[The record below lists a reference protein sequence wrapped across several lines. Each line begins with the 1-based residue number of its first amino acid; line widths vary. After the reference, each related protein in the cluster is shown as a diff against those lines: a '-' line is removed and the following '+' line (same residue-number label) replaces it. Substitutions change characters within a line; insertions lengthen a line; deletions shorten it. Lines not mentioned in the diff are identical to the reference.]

1 MFAIF
6 NLCESC
12 SPSTDARAVFL
23 EYSSQDFI
31 FFKLAFWNWNNFD
44 SGGRVDSVLFWRL
57 VNSERELQSLNIFS
71 IANISRPNFRN
82 SFSRH
87 TSARLHAQWST
98 LSTYLVNHSVHPFDM
113 VIKEFHCIEF
123 GSAEFQYLPRSYSEW
138 AIEFHSLMP
147 LLWERHFQLL
157 QCKLLQ
163 LREVHIMY
171 LWR

>member
-1 MFAIF
+1 MLILFSFYWWACSIFRILLSTLYILLARILKLKQLWFWGLSWFSAI
-6 NLCESC
+6 S
-12 SPSTDARAVFL
+12 
-23 EYSSQDFI
+23 Y
-31 FFKLAFWNWNNFD
+31 
-44 SGGRVDSVLFWRL
+44 L
-57 VNSERELQSLNIFS
+57 VNFERELQSLNIFP
-71 IANISRPNFRN
+71 IAAISKSNFRY

-123 GSAEFQYLPRSYSEW
+123 GSAEFQYFPRSYSEW
-138 AIEFHSLMP
+138 GIEFHSLMP

-163 LREVHIMY
+163 LREVYIMY